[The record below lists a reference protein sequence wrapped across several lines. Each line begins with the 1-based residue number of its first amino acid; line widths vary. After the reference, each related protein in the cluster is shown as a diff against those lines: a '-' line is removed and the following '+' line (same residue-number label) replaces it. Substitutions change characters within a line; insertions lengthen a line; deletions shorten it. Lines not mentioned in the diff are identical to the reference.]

1 MEKFLWSQGE
11 GSERVPELRMT
22 GNGTESERFAA
33 RFILV
38 RFDNLQ
44 NCPGLK
50 VEKSQQS

>member
-11 GSERVPELRMT
+11 GSEQVPELRMT
-22 GNGTESERFAA
+22 GNGTESAA